1 VKKFDA
7 ILYIPNAKK
16 NNDIKSN
23 ARLMDIFIQEDYALD
38 KDGKKL

>member
-1 VKKFDA
+1 MIGKDT
-7 ILYIPNAKK
+7 LRRRE

-23 ARLMDIFIQEDYALD
+23 TRLMDIFIQEDYALN